1 MYTGAPKNRSER
13 RCWVLSVLEFRAFQG
28 RDLPYTIDQHR
39 TLPIGL
45 TLTEDVDRV
54 RPPSFRM
61 GGYFVPLVLGLL
73 AWLVIL
79 TKASPWRERL
89 RWFVPPIVISIVVAP
104 LPGSNELRYFS
115 FWMLNLIFLCLLA
128 AQRVP
133 ESRTMFRS
141 FVLVMFVAVGMVTGW
156 RYFDVSWKT
165 HQGAQLRQGG
175 YRP

>member
-1 MYTGAPKNRSER
+1 
-13 RCWVLSVLEFRAFQG
+13 
-28 RDLPYTIDQHR
+28 
-39 TLPIGL
+39 
-45 TLTEDVDRV
+45 
-54 RPPSFRM
+54 M

-79 TKASPWRERL
+79 TRAYPWREWL
-89 RWFVPPIVISIVVAP
+89 RWLVPPIVISIVVAP

-141 FVLVMFVAVGMVTGW
+141 FLLVMFVAVGGDRLTIFRRQAVQRG
-156 RYFDVSWKT
+156 RP